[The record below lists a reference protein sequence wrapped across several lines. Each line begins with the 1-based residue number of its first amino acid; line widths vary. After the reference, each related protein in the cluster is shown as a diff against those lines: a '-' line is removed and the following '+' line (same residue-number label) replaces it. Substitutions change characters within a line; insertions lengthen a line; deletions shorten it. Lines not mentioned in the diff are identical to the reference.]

1 MKKFYLMPI
10 LLALFACS
18 NENTMVQEID
28 LGQASPDEQEIS
40 SSSEDT
46 VESSSSEEASP
57 IELSSEAIPES
68 ASEQAG
74 SSSESPESSAAEEPE
89 SSSSER
95 NAIIFD
101 SLPSFIDTRDSQS
114 YKYVTIGEQV
124 WMAENLRYR
133 KGFDSL
139 GRINDWCYNNH
150 DERCDDYGAL
160 YTWSGAMN
168 VNEKYNTEHL
178 WHKNTNKPVQG
189 ICPDGWHLPS
199 PEEFAT
205 LQKLSGNQNSYE
217 KLRAPYSWVNS
228 TEGTN
233 ELGFFAVGS
242 GYLEHRTPTFTD
254 SMDITG
260 FWMSSDI
267 TYETANVFAII
278 TGVSYRSPTKDKR
291 NGYSVRCIKGKGEVL
306 DSTNIYNKPFWGNM
320 KMWADYGLLVDE
332 RDGHFYRT
340 IKIGDQTW
348 MAENLNYNG
357 KYGGYCQ
364 DNIEENCDLYGR
376 QYYFT
381 QMLEISK
388 PTVTVTS
395 YRVELPV
402 QGVCPNGWHIPDT
415 TEWNTLFDFVKAERK
430 DPFPL
435 SLVATKSFKGVNG
448 AQDSVIFWGEDSYGF
463 SIFPYYKAE
472 YYSTGD
478 FGTMEVF
485 ASSIQY
491 SGNISG
497 YQAYQFI
504 ATDMTKNKGAA
515 FEAVGRSVK
524 DFDAHV
530 RCIKNK

>member
-1 MKKFYLMPI
+1 MKKIYLLP
-10 LLALFACS
+10 LLSFLFACTS
-18 NENTMVQEID
+18 DNTIVQNSDI
-28 LGQASPDEQEIS
+28 GQDNPAI
-40 SSSEDT
+40 
-46 VESSSSEEASP
+46 SSSSEEAVES
-57 IELSSEAIPES
+57 SSEEATPTYSSSSAIPES
-68 ASEQAG
+68 SSEG
-74 SSSESPESSAAEEPE
+74 PISSSEQPTSSSEEPQ

-95 NAIIFD
+95 VVIDFD
-101 SLPSFIDTRDSQS
+101 SLPSFVDTRDSQS
-114 YKYVTIGEQV
+114 YKYITIGEQV

-150 DERCDDYGAL
+150 PERCDEYGAL

-168 VNEKYNTEHL
+168 IHQKYNTTRL
-178 WHKNTNKPVQG
+178 WRKNPDKPLQG
-189 ICPDGWHLPS
+189 VCPEGWHLPS
-199 PEEFAT
+199 SKEFDV
-205 LQKLSGNQNSYE
+205 LLKLSGNTNAYE
-217 KLRAPYSWVNS
+217 KLRTPYGWENNTV
-228 TEGTN
+228 GTN

-254 SMDITG
+254 SLNITG

-267 TYETANVFAII
+267 TNETANVFAII
-278 TGVSYRSPTKDKR
+278 TSVTYRSPTKDKR
-291 NGYSVRCIKGKGEVL
+291 NGYSVRCIKGEGEVL
-306 DSTNIYNKPFWGNM
+306 DSSNIYSKPFWEDM
-320 KMWADYGLLVDE
+320 SATAEYDLLVDS
-332 RDGHFYRT
+332 RDNHFYRT
-340 IKIGDQTW
+340 ITIGNQTW

-357 KYGGYCQ
+357 KFGGYCQ
-364 DNIEENCDLYGR
+364 NNDEENCNLYGR
-376 QYYFT
+376 QYYFS

-395 YRVELPV
+395 YRIERPV

-415 TEWNTLFDFVKAERK
+415 TEWNTLFDFVKADNK

-435 SLVATKSFKGVNG
+435 SLVAKKTFYRQNG
-448 AQDSVIFWGEDSYGF
+448 AQDSVSFWGEDSYGF

-478 FGTMEVF
+478 FGISEIF

-491 SGNISG
+491 TGNING
-497 YQAYQFI
+497 YHTYQFW
-504 ATDMTKNKGAA
+504 ATDMTKNKGAS